1 MANSKSP
8 VVRIVVPLLLA
19 GLGLLVAWS
28 VWRNATPPPAAPT
41 PAQQPAPGATPA
53 RQPAQPPAQP
63 PAASPQTPAPDGQA
77 AAPTDGQPA
86 AAAPAQPAAPLPPL
100 NGLRVRPVDGPMT
113 PESLTPIGSLDP
125 ADPENLWVRFN
136 PIGAGIESIRL
147 AEHFTSVDRTEHDE
161 VQATLRVQQNS
172 YTVAVPPMAALALEI
187 DGSTVNLASSTQR
200 TWAETAPGQFEATIE
215 DGSGAPVARVVRR
228 YILGPEQY
236 HLRVEQHVEN
246 LSGRPLNIKWFQY
259 GPTSLARG
267 TPGYGGD
274 TRRVRFGYLL
284 SPSSDPT
291 QQHVESG
298 RFLIPQSE
306 AAGRA
311 GPAGYPDKTL
321 WPNKTSGA
329 DKLSLVFVATTNR
342 YHAAAVFP
350 LIDTAAPLP
359 DKRLHAVER
368 VDRYVIPTPPDR
380 ARSAPPIVLRLQSPP
395 TTLAPGQRADLS
407 LGFYAGP
414 LSRQFTDAHE
424 ATRRVGLGELV
435 VYTFGGP
442 CAFCT
447 FQSLTYGLLA
457 FLRMLHGYILF
468 DWALAIIALVFAV
481 RLILHPVTKW
491 SQTSMYRFG
500 KQMQALAPK
509 QKKIQEKY
517 KDDPK
522 KMREE
527 LARVMREENI
537 NYAGALGCLPMF
549 LQMPVWIALFAML
562 FFTFE
567 LRHQPAFFGL
577 FQAITG
583 GKWHFLADLAE
594 PDRFIPLPVS
604 IWIPWVSGIM
614 GPITSINI
622 LPLLLGVVFFIQ
634 QKYLTPPTTMTL
646 TPEQEAQQKMIKV
659 MMVIMFPLFMY
670 NAPSGLALYF
680 ITNSTLAIIESRHIR
695 RHAEKLDEE
704 RAKQPRQPRKTS
716 GFFARIQEQV
726 EARRKLIEQMQ
737 KQQQSRPGGRRDN
750 RGGHKR
756 R

>member
-8 VVRIVVPLLLA
+8 VVRIVVPLLLV

-28 VWRNATPPPAAPT
+28 VWRNATTPITPPASPQQ
-41 PAQQPAPGATPA
+41 PAQQPA
-53 RQPAQPPAQP
+53 
-63 PAASPQTPAPDGQA
+63 
-77 AAPTDGQPA
+77 QPA
-86 AAAPAQPAAPLPPL
+86 AAPASPTQATPPADAQPAEQPPAAPLPPL
-100 NGLRVRPVDGPMT
+100 SGLRARPVDGPMT
-113 PESLTPIGSLDP
+113 PEALTPIGSLDP
-125 ADPENLWVRFN
+125 DAPENLWVQFN

-161 VQATLRVQQNS
+161 VQATLRFQQAAA
-172 YTVAVPPMAALALEI
+172 TIAVPPMAALTLEI
-187 DGSTVNLASSTQR
+187 DGIKVDLASPGR
-200 TWAETAPGQFEATIE
+200 RIWAETAPGRFEAIVE
-215 DGSGAPVARVVRR
+215 DDSGAPVARVVRR
-228 YILGPEQY
+228 YTLGPEQH
-236 HLRVEQHVEN
+236 HLRLEQHVEN
-246 LSGRPLNIKWFQY
+246 LSGRALNIRWYQY

-284 SPSSDPT
+284 SPTSDPS

-306 AAGRA
+306 AVGRA
-311 GPAGYPDKTL
+311 GSGGYPDKTL
-321 WPNKTSGA
+321 WPNRTSQKDNLG
-329 DKLSLVFVATTNR
+329 LVFVATTNR

-350 LIDTAAPLP
+350 LIDAAASLP

-368 VDRYVIPTPPDR
+368 IDRFVIPAPPDR
-380 ARSAPPIVLRLQSPP
+380 ANSAPPIVLRLQSPQ

-414 LSRQFTDAHE
+414 LSRPLIDAND

-447 FQSLTYGLLA
+447 FQSLTYALLA
-457 FLRMLHGYILF
+457 FLRFLHGYVLF

-517 KDDPK
+517 KDDPR

-549 LQMPVWIALFAML
+549 LQMPIWIALFAML

-577 FQAITG
+577 FQALTG
-583 GKWHFLADLAE
+583 GRWHFLADLAE

-604 IWIPWVSGIM
+604 IWIPWISSIM
-614 GPITSINI
+614 GPIASINI
-622 LPLLLGVVFFIQ
+622 LPLLLGVVFYIQ
-634 QKYLTPPTTMTL
+634 QKYLTPQTTMTL

-659 MMVIMFPLFMY
+659 MMVVMFPLFMY

-704 RAKQPRQPRKTS
+704 RARQPRQPRKAP
-716 GFFARIQEQV
+716 GFFARLQEQV

-737 KQQQSRPGGRRDN
+737 KQQQSRPGGRRDG
-750 RGGHKR
+750 RDPRSGHKR